1 MVLWVVVA
9 VVCVW
14 RWWKRV
20 IIQLKKKI
28 KKSTQKEEKTKNK
41 EEEDS
46 EYLLNGRYLARHV
59 FHGVLFVKY
68 IIIIYFYRIRPI
80 YIIGINTL
88 LVLHFDFF
96 HFGPYILILPLLIL
110 QIN

>member
-68 IIIIYFYRIRPI
+68 IIIIYFY
-80 YIIGINTL
+80 L
-88 LVLHFDFF
+88 FDLF
-96 HFGPYILILPLLIL
+96 IL
-110 QIN
+110 

>member
-41 EEEDS
+41 EDKTFESFGTRREWVGTHTCNIGNS
-46 EYLLNGRYLARHV
+46 GRIKAREV
-59 FHGVLFVKY
+59 
-68 IIIIYFYRIRPI
+68 R
-80 YIIGINTL
+80 GISR
-88 LVLHFDFF
+88 
-96 HFGPYILILPLLIL
+96 
-110 QIN
+110 